1 MLNVAQFLVIFFF
14 IEYVII
20 KVVHMNIKNKKILF
34 IQSGIPFYYPTL
46 ESSIYNGL
54 KKNVQTVTMVSSKDA
69 VKTAFRIKPDFVLV
83 LNGLNEDFKHIIPIL
98 KWHGFKVGVW
108 LIDDPY
114 YSDLTQHIVL
124 DYNYVFTQDS
134 GIIDF
139 YKEIGCNHVFYLPLA
154 SDPSIYKPTHN
165 HSSYKY
171 DISFLGTAFENRLS
185 FIDSIADYLNQKN
198 IYIVGYGWEKLKH
211 YELLKD
217 KIKLVPLGTYEE
229 SLQYY
234 TSSKININIH
244 RSPQDQT
251 LNCNSLQ
258 INAHCINNRTF
269 EISNSHAFQLT
280 DVRLNLEKHY
290 IPSKEIEMF
299 RSPTEFVTKS
309 EYYLRHEKE
318 RVQVA
323 TNAYKRTLREHTYD
337 HRVRQLLNN
346 TFI

>member
-1 MLNVAQFLVIFFF
+1 MEITSISKKFNVLFVKSSVPVYFPVLEESIFNSLKRVI
-14 IEYVII
+14 
-20 KVVHMNIKNKKILF
+20 
-34 IQSGIPFYYPTL
+34 GD
-46 ESSIYNGL
+46 
-54 KKNVQTVTMVSSKDA
+54 VTMVTYENL
-69 VKTAFRIKPDFVLV
+69 VKTALEIQPSL
-83 LNGLNEDFKHIIPIL
+83 IIVF
-98 KWHGFKVGVW
+98 HGFEEGISKGIQDLKQYNFKTALW
-108 LIDDPY
+108 LTDDPY
-114 YSDLTQHIVL
+114 FTDVTKTLVL
-124 DYNYVFTQDS
+124 DYDYIFTQDT
-134 GIIDF
+134 GCINF
-139 YKEIGCNHVFYLPLA
+139 YKSLGCNHVFYLPLA
-154 SDPSIYKPTHN
+154 AAPPAYTPILREEDYM
-165 HSSYKY
+165 Y
-171 DISFLGTAFENRLS
+171 DISFIGTAFENRLS

-198 IYIVGYGWEKLKH
+198 TYIVGYGWEKLKH
-211 YELLKD
+211 YELLKN

-234 TSSKININIH
+234 TSSKININMH
-244 RSPQDQT
+244 RSPQDPT

-280 DVRLNLEKHY
+280 DVRANLEKHY
-290 IPSKEIEMF
+290 TPSKEIEIF

-337 HRVRQLLNN
+337 HRVSQLLNN